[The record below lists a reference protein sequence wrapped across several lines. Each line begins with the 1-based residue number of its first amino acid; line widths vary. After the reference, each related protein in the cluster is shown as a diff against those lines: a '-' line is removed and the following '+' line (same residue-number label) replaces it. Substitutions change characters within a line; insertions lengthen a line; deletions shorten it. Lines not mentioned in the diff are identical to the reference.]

1 MPSETYP
8 SPTAVLARL
17 HAALNQ
23 HDLEAFL
30 ECFDA
35 NYQSAQPLHPD
46 RGFGGWEQVR
56 TNWAAIFS
64 GVPDFQAQLLNRT
77 VEGDTAWAEWQW
89 SGTRLDGT
97 RLDMRGVTLFG
108 VQGGRITWGRLYM
121 EPVQAA
127 GAGIDAAVTEMAT
140 GAQRS

>member
-1 MPSETYP
+1 MPAETHP

-17 HAALNQ
+17 HAATNQ
-23 HDLEAFL
+23 HDLAAFL

-35 NYQSAQPLHPD
+35 NYQSAQPVHPD
-46 RGFGGWEQVR
+46 RGFGGREQMR

-127 GAGIDAAVTEMAT
+127 GAGIDAAVTEMAK
-140 GAQRS
+140 GSHRR